1 MFTARGPR
9 LNRVTSLDNQ
19 TGWYGREQEWAG
31 QGRDSG
37 RGMAWT
43 WRGVVRRKYR
53 IKEVRI
59 KNTADGKKYI

>member
-31 QGRDSG
+31 QGQWAGHGMDMEGCGQKKISDK
-37 RGMAWT
+37 RG
-43 WRGVVRRKYR
+43 
-53 IKEVRI
+53 
-59 KNTADGKKYI
+59 